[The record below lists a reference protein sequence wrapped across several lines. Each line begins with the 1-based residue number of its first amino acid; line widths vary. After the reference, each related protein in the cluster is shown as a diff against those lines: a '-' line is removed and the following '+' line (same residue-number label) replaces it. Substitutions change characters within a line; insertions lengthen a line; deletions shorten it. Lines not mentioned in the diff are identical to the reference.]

1 VSPGASEQRIPKG
14 TTMQFTS
21 ATSSS
26 GVIERNFILD
36 EISGVLWSPESGA
49 VGAPLLLA
57 GHSGG
62 MHKKAPGLE
71 ATARHVVAAY
81 GFRVAAIDAPGH
93 GDRPRNNRDQQWAE
107 AIQRARAA
115 GDSVVP
121 FVIDYSTSLAE
132 RAVPEWQRTI
142 DALQSLPD
150 IGCDARIGYA
160 GVTLGVVT
168 GVMLAATESRIL
180 AASFG
185 GVLVDDALIQAAR
198 HVTIPVDYQIPW
210 HDAEFDRASGTAL
223 FDAFASS
230 EKTLHAYP
238 GRYYQTPE
246 HLRDNSA
253 RFLARHLGQIP
264 FGGHGDGA
272 G

>member
-1 VSPGASEQRIPKG
+1 
-14 TTMQFTS
+14 MQFTS

-26 GVIERNFILD
+26 GVIERDFTLD
-36 EISGVLWSPESGA
+36 EITGVLWSPESGT

-71 ATARHVVAAY
+71 ATARHVVATY
-81 GFRVAAIDAPGH
+81 GFSVAAIDAPGH
-93 GDRPRNNRDQQWAE
+93 GDRPRNKRDQQWAE
-107 AIQRARAA
+107 AIQQARAA
-115 GDSVVP
+115 CKSIAP
-121 FVIDYSTSLAE
+121 IVIDYSTSLAE
-132 RAVPEWQRTI
+132 RAVPEWQQTL
-142 DALQSLPD
+142 DALQSLPE
-150 IGCDARIGYA
+150 IGSDARVGYA

-168 GVMLAATESRIL
+168 GVMLAAAESRIL

-185 GVLVDDALIQAAR
+185 GVFVDDALIRAAR

-210 HDAEFDRASGTAL
+210 GDPEFDRASGMAL
-223 FDAFASS
+223 FDAFASI

-238 GRYYQTPE
+238 GRYYPTPE
-246 HLRDNSA
+246 HLRDGSA
-253 RFLARHLGQIP
+253 RFLARHLGQTP